1 MSSHGWR
8 HSRARQNG
16 GIIVM
21 FRSACN
27 HKAVTGLRFVLGR
40 NLGYCFARLPASAQI
55 ELRRSA
61 IS

>member
-1 MSSHGWR
+1 
-8 HSRARQNG
+8 
-16 GIIVM
+16 M

-27 HKAVTGLRFVLGR
+27 HKAVTGLRFVLGW

-55 ELRRSA
+55 QLRRSA